1 MAHTTP
7 RALKYPVEM
16 LAPVVAASTSI
27 SEVCTRLGIK
37 PHGLTNAKL
46 RALITQFNLP
56 TSHFK
61 QMRRFTAHQNGYHS
75 KIPASQILVLQPDT
89 KYREHTCLLRR
100 SLLEVGVPH
109 ICAKC
114 GCPPMWQGESLT
126 LEIDHENGKLYDN
139 RRENLRFL
147 CPNCH
152 SQTPT
157 FGVRN
162 LAREAGFEPASSGL
176 ESDSLATELTPA

>member
-7 RALKYPVEM
+7 RALKYPIEI
-16 LAPVVAASTSI
+16 LAPIVAASTSI

-46 RALITQFNLP
+46 RELITQFNLP
-56 TSHFK
+56 TKHFK
-61 QMRRFTAHQNGYHS
+61 QKRRFTAHQNGYHS
-75 KIPASQILVLQPDT
+75 RIPASQILVLQPNT
-89 KYREHTCLLRR
+89 NYREHTCLLRR
-100 SLLEVGVPH
+100 ALLEIGVLH
-109 ICAKC
+109 VCAKC
-114 GCPPMWQGESLT
+114 GCPPVWQGEPLT

-157 FGVRN
+157 FGVKN
-162 LAREAGFEPASSGL
+162 LAPDLGIEPRSPDLEAG
-176 ESDSLATELTPA
+176 SLPLA